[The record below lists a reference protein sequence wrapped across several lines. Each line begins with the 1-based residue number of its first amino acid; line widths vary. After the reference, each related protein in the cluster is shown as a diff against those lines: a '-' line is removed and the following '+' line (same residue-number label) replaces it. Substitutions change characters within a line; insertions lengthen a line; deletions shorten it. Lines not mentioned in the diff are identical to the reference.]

1 MASATTYQPAQ
12 PLNLSFRPKHAD
24 ASFFNLAS
32 GCLQPRLRDVEV
44 HPKKRSGGFGEEQA
58 GMHESSQC
66 GNKGYTN
73 LKPSFHS
80 PAPEVRNGS
89 KHTLYAELNR
99 QKMTVAADGKVVWE
113 GTIGP
118 DALAF
123 DGPVGIRSDN
133 VRLELELFAEPSSA
147 RRAVTIPACKAFAE

>member
-1 MASATTYQPAQ
+1 
-12 PLNLSFRPKHAD
+12 
-24 ASFFNLAS
+24 
-32 GCLQPRLRDVEV
+32 
-44 HPKKRSGGFGEEQA
+44 
-58 GMHESSQC
+58 MHESSQC